1 MSFPSSLIFFLKDLL
16 QTIKWFFPGEFI
28 DDKKNN
34 LSFNQIYPNG
44 KNIIKLFEVEAK
56 NLLFKIDLKKN
67 HKISSIGTCFA
78 EEVSYYFD
86 KSKEYNYFK
95 LEDNFFNFSANWGRV
110 YTIKNLHQI
119 IRYSLSDSTPTYIEE
134 YKGIFFDPLR
144 EYSVGSYKDV
154 NILKNTIKNH
164 RSKSKEIFNK
174 TDLLIITLGQNEFWY
189 DKNNHIAWGRTPPLS
204 MRIKSKR
211 FSAKE
216 YSYDQNLEELKSSI
230 ELIRMNNPKI
240 KILFTIS
247 PVPQYATFT
256 SQNIISKAFYAK
268 CLLRSV
274 VNEIINLYEQIYYFP
289 SFEFVLAQ
297 NNASFNSDNRHIKR
311 KKVSKIMDLI
321 TKSLKR

>member
-1 MSFPSSLIFFLKDLL
+1 MSFLSHTKFFLKDLL
-16 QTIKWFFPGEFI
+16 QTIKWFFPGKFI

-44 KNIIKLFEVEAK
+44 KNINKLFEVEAK
-56 NLLFKIDLKKN
+56 NLLFEIDLKKN
-67 HKISSIGTCFA
+67 LKISSIGTCFA
-78 EEVSYYFD
+78 EEVSYFFN
-86 KSKEYNYFK
+86 KSKEYTYLK

-119 IRYSLSDSTPTYIEE
+119 IKYSFLDSTPTYIEE

-144 EYSVGSYKDV
+144 EYSVGSQKNV

-174 TDLLIITLGQNEFWY
+174 TDLLIITLGQNEFWH
-189 DKNNHIAWGRTPPLS
+189 DNVNNIAWGRTPPLS
-204 MRIKSKR
+204 MRIKSER
-211 FSAKE
+211 FSAIE
-216 YSYDQNLEELKSSI
+216 YSFDQNLEELKSSI
-230 ELIRMNNPKI
+230 ELIRINNPKL

-274 VNEIINLYEQIYYFP
+274 VNEIINLYDQIYYFP
-289 SFEFVLAQ
+289 SFEFVLTQ
-297 NNASFNSDNRHIKR
+297 NTASFNSDNRHIKR
-311 KKVSKIMDLI
+311 KKVSEIMDLLN
-321 TKSLKR
+321 KSLKK